1 MEHRLVFK
9 YVAGTQPATVSP
21 IAGFLLF
28 IIFQKQRS
36 SVSLR
41 CDQAHHR
48 SWQRTPSCWKKA
60 FCLVQPP
67 QKKRASLEVICP
79 QTCGAS
85 VWSGSHRRKLSSPR
99 LPCSCSFWTCPAPT
113 ERTRGGACWPCLD
126 TPSWP
131 CDFLPLW
138 LWGMQTEGSRK
149 RTRKRKAT
157 CFQIKKTD

>member
-48 SWQRTPSCWKKA
+48 SWQRTPSCLKKA

-67 QKKRASLEVICP
+67 QKKKSIFGGYLSTDLWCFSVVRVS
-79 QTCGAS
+79 QTETVFSTSALQLLFLDM
-85 VWSGSHRRKLSSPR
+85 SGSHRKNSWRSVLTVSGHSIMTMWLPSSMTLR
-99 LPCSCSFWTCPAPT
+99 NAN
-113 ERTRGGACWPCLD
+113 RR
-126 TPSWP
+126 
-131 CDFLPLW
+131 
-138 LWGMQTEGSRK
+138 
-149 RTRKRKAT
+149 
-157 CFQIKKTD
+157 I